1 MELSCCLIVKDE
13 EKTLGRVLE
22 CAKKIADEIV
32 VVDTGSTD
40 KSMEIAKSYTDKIYY
55 FEWCDD
61 FSKAR
66 NFAFSKASKEYLM
79 WLDADDFIDDDNIAK
94 IIQYKAKNKHYDVV
108 FMRYATVFDKNGKPT
123 FCFKRERIVKN
134 LPQFRFVDPIHEVII
149 PSGKIID
156 LDITIEHRKE
166 KESDPLRN
174 LKIYENLMRK
184 GIPFSSRMQFYYAN
198 ELFYTNDFEK
208 AINIYEDYLLKP
220 AYVENQ
226 IQACLNLAKCY
237 YKLEETAKAKQ
248 TLFRSFN
255 FDIPRAEL
263 LCELSLYLINEN
275 LFNQAIYWLKKAI
288 GKPNYKKG
296 GFILPDCYDFVPYYN
311 LAFCEYKMNHIKSA
325 IKYAKKAFSI
335 KPADDSV
342 KHNLNFYK
350 SLLREK

>member
-22 CAKKIADEIV
+22 CAKKFADEII

-40 KSMEIAKSYTDKIYY
+40 KSVEIAKRYTDKVYY

-66 NFAFSKASKEYLM
+66 NFAFSKASKNYLM
-79 WLDADDFIDDDNIAK
+79 WLDADDFIDERNIAK
-94 IIQYKAKNKHYDVV
+94 IVQYKAKIKHYDVV
-108 FMRYATVFDKNGKPT
+108 FMRYAIAFDKNDNPT

-149 PSGKIID
+149 PSGKVID
-156 LDITIEHRKE
+156 LDVTIEHRKE

-174 LKIYENLMRK
+174 LKLYEKLIKK

-198 ELFYTNDFEK
+198 ELYYTNDFAK
-208 AINIYEDYLLKP
+208 AILVYEDYLQKP
-220 AYVENQ
+220 AYIENQ
-226 IQACLNLAKCY
+226 IQACLNLAKCHHSLGE
-237 YKLEETAKAKQ
+237 KDKAKQ
-248 TLFRSFN
+248 SLFRSFN
-255 FDIPRAEL
+255 FDIPRAEI

-275 LFNQAIYWLKKAI
+275 NFKQAIYWLRKAV

-311 LAFCEYKMNHIKSA
+311 LAFCEYKLGHIKKA
-325 IKYAKKAFSI
+325 VYYAEKALLL
-335 KPADDSV
+335 KPNDDNV
-342 KHNLNFYK
+342 KANLLFYK
-350 SLLREK
+350 SID